1 MSGPQRVLWSEGLL
15 MSPQHLQQLD
25 RYHESLLAARIDGVD
40 KFSWG
45 ALAVE
50 LDSRALAAGQIQLTR
65 FHGVLPDG
73 VVLRLDPGDGA
84 LPPSRPID
92 QHFPHTSQT
101 LDVYLALPRER
112 PGADN
117 FAQGTLAPARYRIA
131 RRKVYDVAAAAQ
143 ESDVAFSEPS
153 LAVRFGAES
162 RDDFTTIKVAE
173 IVRGEGGALIVSDP
187 YIPPC
192 LRISAS
198 PFVMAGLR
206 RLLAAM
212 VARHKALS
220 EARRQGSDSSIEFNA
235 SDVTRF
241 LLLSTI
247 NGFIPVLTHLAETGD
262 ASPHAAYLLLSQ
274 LAGQLATFDL
284 TADPT
289 AFPRF
294 AFNDLRSTYE
304 ELLGRITA
312 LLRSTVAEHF
322 VSIPLKASDNGMHT
336 GALEDERI
344 SQCDRFFI
352 AVKTDM
358 PEQQVAA
365 RLPQL
370 SKIASQR
377 DIQNILT
384 AATPGAPVEVTYRPP
399 PEIPAKAG
407 HVYFAIATDNAYWR
421 NIKSERRVAVYLPPF
436 FEPSQTQVELMGV
449 PRRASGA
456 SMKP

>member
-1 MSGPQRVLWSEGLL
+1 MSRGPERVLWSEGLL
-15 MSPQHLQQLD
+15 MAPQHLQQLD
-25 RYHESLLAARIDGVD
+25 RYHEALLAARIDGLD
-40 KFSWG
+40 RFGWG

-50 LDSRALAAGQIQLTR
+50 LDSRALGSGQIQLTR

-73 VVLRLDPGDGA
+73 VVLRLEPGDSG
-84 LPPSRPID
+84 LPPARPID
-92 QHFPHTSQT
+92 SHFPHTSQA
-101 LDVYLALPRER
+101 LDVYLALPLEK

-117 FAQGTLAPARYRIA
+117 FAQSSLAPPRYRLA

-143 ESDVAFSEPS
+143 EAEVSFSEPNLS
-153 LAVRFGAES
+153 LRLGSES
-162 RDDFTTIKVAE
+162 RDDFTCLKIAE
-173 IVRGEGGALIVSDP
+173 IVRGEGGALIVADP

-192 LRISAS
+192 LRIAAS

-220 EARRQGSDSSIEFNA
+220 EARRQGSDASIEFNA

-247 NGFIPVLTHLAETGD
+247 NGFIPVLSHLAETGD
-262 ASPHAAYLLLSQ
+262 VSPHSAYLLLCQ
-274 LAGQLATFDL
+274 LAGQLATFDAN
-284 TADPT
+284 ADPT

-304 ELLGRITA
+304 ELFGRITA

-322 VSIPLKASDNGMHT
+322 VSIPLRANDNGMHT
-336 GALEDERI
+336 GVLDDARLQ
-344 SQCDRFFI
+344 QCDRFFI

-370 SKIASQR
+370 SKIASER

-399 PEIPAKAG
+399 PEIPIKAG
-407 HVYFAIATDNAYWR
+407 QVYFSIATDNAYWR
-421 NIKSERRVAVYLPPF
+421 NIKAERRVTVYLPPF
-436 FEPSQTQVELMGV
+436 FEPSATHVEMMAI
-449 PRRASGA
+449 PKRASG
-456 SMKP
+456 SSKP

>member
-1 MSGPQRVLWSEGLL
+1 MTGGPMRVLWSEGLL

-25 RYHESLLAARIDGVD
+25 RYHEGLLAARLDGLD
-40 KFSWG
+40 RFGWG

-50 LDSRALAAGQIQLTR
+50 LDTRALGAGEIRLTR

-73 VVLRLDPGDGA
+73 VVLRLEPGDGG
-84 LPPSRPID
+84 LPPSRPIE
-92 QHFPHTSQT
+92 QHFPHTAQA
-101 LDVYLALPRER
+101 LDVYLALPREK
-112 PGADN
+112 PGVDN
-117 FAQGTLAPARYRIA
+117 FAQGSLSPARYRVA

-143 ESDVAFSEPS
+143 EAEVAFSEPS
-153 LAVRFGAES
+153 LLLRLGAES
-162 RDDFTTIKVAE
+162 RDDFTCIKVAE

-247 NGFIPVLTHLAETGD
+247 NGFIPVLSHLAETGD
-262 ASPHAAYLLLSQ
+262 ASPHAAYLLLCQ
-274 LAGQLATFDL
+274 LAGQLTTFDAS
-284 TADPT
+284 ADPT

-294 AFNDLRSTYE
+294 AFTDLRSTYE
-304 ELLGRITA
+304 ELFGRITA
-312 LLRSTVAEHF
+312 LLRATVSEHY
-322 VSIPLKASDNGMHT
+322 VSIPLRANDSGMHL
-336 GALEDERI
+336 GALEDERV

-358 PEQQVAA
+358 PEQHVAA

-384 AATPGAPVEVTYRPP
+384 AATPGAPVEVAYRPP
-399 PEIPAKAG
+399 PEIPVKAG
-407 HVYFAIATDNAYWR
+407 HVYFSIATDNAYWR
-421 NIKSERRVAVYLPPF
+421 NIKVERRVAVYLPPF
-436 FEPSQTQVELMGV
+436 FDPSQTQVEMMGI
-449 PRRASGA
+449 PRRASAAG
-456 SMKP
+456 SP